1 VVVAMLVR
9 TLFALLVCVLVQL
22 ATADNNDPRSL
33 VGTWSS
39 GSGAV
44 LTGQG
49 PNGVREQPL
58 TQTSFY
64 NPMKRQFSVPP
75 TAGYSYSFTEDNKFE
90 TAQFFYQSNRT

>member
-1 VVVAMLVR
+1 MLVR
-9 TLFALLVCVLVQL
+9 TLVAILVCVLVQL
-22 ATADNNDPRSL
+22 VSADSTDPSSL

-44 LTGQG
+44 LTGQF
-49 PNGVREQPL
+49 PDGVREQSL
-58 TQTSFY
+58 TQSSFY

-75 TAGYSYSFTEDNKFE
+75 TSGYSYSFSQDGFFE